1 MANRVI
7 YGQKAC
13 SIGAASV
20 DRCISFSCDV
30 DLAGAGTDVFI
41 FGQLKKLGTVYTAEI
56 PCSATVGWYL
66 YGSTNEDACGLG
78 GANVASNFITS
89 PNTTYDIGTSFSD
102 DGVDGGAGAG
112 LTFTGGVVTNYTATI
127 SVGEIP
133 TGECEFTCTGIT
145 SGAGTAATIP
155 TINEGELPVTRPED
169 VTVTVSAFTLDSIM
183 GSTFCPQSVT
193 VNAPFAR
200 EEVQCLGQD
209 LPTRFVQFPL
219 EASISLSVNTQSYGS
234 PDFAAII
241 AGTRGLDTGD
251 VTVAVGGT
259 GAITF
264 SLKNASI
271 SSSSISAGL
280 DGAETME
287 MTYTA
292 SIGDAADIATGLTIS

>member
-13 SIGAASV
+13 SIGTGSV

-41 FGQLKKLGTVYTAEI
+41 FGQLKKLGTVYSAEI
-56 PCSATVGWYL
+56 PCTATVGWYL
-66 YGSTNEDACGLG
+66 YGTTNEGLCGLT

-102 DGVDGGAGAG
+102 DGVDGGAGSG

-145 SGAGTAATIP
+145 GGSATAATIP
-155 TINEGELPVTRPED
+155 VVAPGTLPVTRPED
-169 VTVTVSAFTLDSIM
+169 VTVTVGTFALDSIM
-183 GSTFCPQSVT
+183 GTTFCPQSVT

-200 EEVQCLGQD
+200 EEVQCLGQA

-234 PDFAAII
+234 PDFANII
-241 AGTRGLDTGD
+241 NGTRSLDTGD
-251 VTVAVGGT
+251 VTVAVGGS
-259 GAITF
+259 GGVTF

-271 SSSSISAGL
+271 ASSSISAGL

-292 SIGDAADIATGLTIS
+292 SIGDASDTGSGLVIS